1 MRVYFF
7 IGLLCAVN
15 ADSQYW
21 NNNFLPSWFRVPKSA
36 NIRDT
41 TIASERTTLTINE
54 TTTVTTTGS
63 VDLSTSRIKIKSTT
77 GAPKV
82 NSTASLLKER
92 NINPVSTTPIS
103 SSTEKSTT
111 AFTTS
116 TVNEGSTIYDT
127 TLLDS
132 ATTEDL
138 RDISRTHE
146 FYLSKRNKPQIKI
159 STNISQVRNFFEKK
173 YSWFPS
179 KTKYVWNLDT
189 FSKNYCKN
197 IKLKLQF
204 FDEIILKNDTLHH
217 MSSFLKVNNECQKN
231 VMKFR
236 IFYRKNYLLSFS
248 ILLKYFV

>member
-21 NNNFLPSWFRVPKSA
+21 NNNFLPNWFRVPKSA

-41 TIASERTTLTINE
+41 KLPSIASEKTKTTTLINNG
-54 TTTVTTTGS
+54 TTPGS
-63 VDLSTSRIKIKSTT
+63 IDLSTSRIKNKTT
-77 GAPKV
+77 TTTPIV

-92 NINPVSTTPIS
+92 NINSVSTTPIS

-116 TVNEGSTIYDT
+116 TVNEGSTVYDT
-127 TLLDS
+127 TFLDS
-132 ATTEDL
+132 ATTEEL

-159 STNISQVRNFFEKK
+159 STNISQVREFFFNIHGFRVRGNMFGIWTPLPKIIIK
-173 YSWFPS
+173 YKRTRYRSFYFHGRQFNVFFS
-179 KTKYVWNLDT
+179 LD
-189 FSKNYCKN
+189 
-197 IKLKLQF
+197 LK
-204 FDEIILKNDTLHH
+204 
-217 MSSFLKVNNECQKN
+217 
-231 VMKFR
+231 
-236 IFYRKNYLLSFS
+236 
-248 ILLKYFV
+248 

>member
-21 NNNFLPSWFRVPKSA
+21 NSNFLPSWFRVPKSA

-41 TIASERTTLTINE
+41 TISSIASEKTTLTINE
-54 TTTVTTTGS
+54 TATVTTPGS
-63 VDLSTSRIKIKSTT
+63 IDLSTSRIKVKSTT
-77 GAPKV
+77 GTPKV
-82 NSTASLLKER
+82 NSTASPLKER
-92 NINPVSTTPIS
+92 NINPVITTPIS

-116 TVNEGSTIYDT
+116 TVNEGSTIYET

-132 ATTEDL
+132 ATTEEL

-159 STNISQVRNFFEKK
+159 STNISQVR
-173 YSWFPS
+173 
-179 KTKYVWNLDT
+179 
-189 FSKNYCKN
+189 
-197 IKLKLQF
+197 
-204 FDEIILKNDTLHH
+204 H
-217 MSSFLKVNNECQKN
+217 FLKKIIYMVSE
-231 VMKFR
+231 
-236 IFYRKNYLLSFS
+236 
-248 ILLKYFV
+248 